1 MVKTKRKCSDR
12 DTKTLETKS
21 ITTQLG
27 KFIIVLRMVLLYP
40 VLTSW
45 GGSESTPWESAGV
58 VILACV
64 SLFTFTFW
72 ERVVAFA
79 VQHPLAVSI
88 DIFISVLVMARAGS
102 SSSYFLYLGAT
113 ALLIGLLVEGI
124 NRSILTGLLIAGFLL
139 IALMNESSHH
149 LSAQQVVNDIVSAS
163 IIVLFVI
170 LGARMRSLQ
179 AQVNTALQLATRN
192 AREAALGEERSRI
205 ARELHDSTVK
215 SLVGISLLS
224 DTIRKQPGSSP
235 RLAQAIND
243 AAESAV
249 DESRQLLSNLRNGTS
264 ANFEKHLRA
273 QLDEIEVVHGVSVDL
288 HMNGCEVSTAHA
300 HNVEKIITEA
310 VTNAAMHSG
319 TDKVR
324 VTFTQIDAR
333 MRVTVTDYGEGFR
346 VRQKKDGHIG
356 LTSMRERATDI
367 GGTLAISSTPGKG
380 TIVLLDI
387 GQEQGEA
394 HVS

>member
-1 MVKTKRKCSDR
+1 MITTKRSRGDKIAR
-12 DTKTLETKS
+12 TLETKS

-40 VLTSW
+40 VLVSW
-45 GGSESTPWESAGV
+45 NGETFAFWEATGV
-58 VILACV
+58 VVLATV
-64 SLFTFTFW
+64 SLFTFMFW
-72 ERVVAFA
+72 DKVVTFA
-79 VQHPLAVSI
+79 VRHPLAVSF
-88 DIFISVLVMARAGS
+88 DIFVSVLVMARTGS

-113 ALLIGLLVEGI
+113 ALLIGLLVEGL
-124 NRSILTGLLIAGFLL
+124 NRVILTGLLISGFLL
-139 IALMNESSHH
+139 IAVTNDTSHH
-149 LSAQQVVNDIVSAS
+149 VSGQQVLNDIVSAS
-163 IIVLFVI
+163 IIVLFAI

-224 DTIRKQPGSSP
+224 DTIRKQPEASP
-235 RLAQAIND
+235 RLSQAIKE
-243 AAESAV
+243 AAEHAV
-249 DESRQLLSNLRNGTS
+249 DESRHLLSNLRNGTS
-264 ANFEKHLRA
+264 ASFAKQLRA

-288 HMNGCEVSTAHA
+288 FMNECDVSAEYA

-324 VTFTQIDAR
+324 VAFTQVDSH

-356 LTSMRERATDI
+356 LTSMRERANDI

-380 TIVLLDI
+380 TIVVFNI
-387 GQEQGEA
+387 SQEQGEA

>member
-1 MVKTKRKCSDR
+1 MKTIKRSR
-12 DTKTLETKS
+12 REVVAATLEAKS

-40 VLTSW
+40 VLVSW
-45 GGSESTPWESAGV
+45 NGEKFALWEAAGV
-58 VILACV
+58 VVLATV
-64 SLFTFTFW
+64 SLFTFAFW
-72 ERVVAFA
+72 DKVVAFA
-79 VQHPLAVSI
+79 VRHPLAVSI

-102 SSSYFLYLGAT
+102 SSPYFLYLGAT

-124 NRSILTGLLIAGFLL
+124 NRMVLTGLLIAGFLL
-139 IALMNESSHH
+139 IALIDDSPHH
-149 LSAQQVVNDIVSAS
+149 LSAQQVVNDVVSAS

-179 AQVNTALQLATRN
+179 TQVNTALQLATRN

-224 DTIRKQPGSSP
+224 DTIRKQPDASP
-235 RLAQAIND
+235 RLAQAIKD

-288 HMNGCEVSTAHA
+288 LLNGCKVSTEHA

-310 VTNAAMHSG
+310 VTNAAMHSE

-356 LTSMRERATDI
+356 LTSMRERVTDI

-380 TIVLLDI
+380 TIVLFDI
-387 GQEQGEA
+387 NQEQGEA
-394 HVS
+394 HA

>member
-1 MVKTKRKCSDR
+1 MITVKRSRSGKGASR
-12 DTKTLETKS
+12 LEATN

-40 VLTSW
+40 VLVSW
-45 GGSESTPWESAGV
+45 NGEEFAFWEAAGV
-58 VILACV
+58 VVLATV
-64 SLFTFTFW
+64 SLFTFMFW
-72 ERVVAFA
+72 DKVVTFA
-79 VQHPLAVSI
+79 VRHPLAVSF
-88 DIFISVLVMARAGS
+88 DIFVSVLVMARAGS
-102 SSSYFLYLGAT
+102 SSAYFLYLGAT
-113 ALLIGLLVEGI
+113 ALLIGLLIEGI
-124 NRSILTGLLIAGFLL
+124 NRVVLTGLLIAGFLL
-139 IALMNESSHH
+139 IALINGSPQDVA
-149 LSAQQVVNDIVSAS
+149 AQQVVNDIVSAS

-224 DTIRKQPGSSP
+224 DTIRKQPDASP
-235 RLAQAIND
+235 RLSQAIKD
-243 AAESAV
+243 AAEHAV
-249 DESRQLLSNLRNGTS
+249 DESRHLLSNLRNGTS
-264 ANFEKHLRA
+264 ASFAKQLRA
-273 QLDEIEVVHGVSVDL
+273 QLDEIEVVHGVSVELLMD
-288 HMNGCEVSTAHA
+288 GCEVNTEHA
-300 HNVEKIITEA
+300 HNVEKIIIEA

-319 TDKVR
+319 TDKIR
-324 VTFTQIDAR
+324 VAFTQFDSR
-333 MRVTVTDYGEGFR
+333 TRVTVTDYGDGFR

-380 TIVLLDI
+380 TIVLFDI

>member
-1 MVKTKRKCSDR
+1 MITTKRSRGDKIAQ
-12 DTKTLETKS
+12 TLETKS

-40 VLTSW
+40 VLVSW
-45 GGSESTPWESAGV
+45 NGEEFAFWEAVGV
-58 VILACV
+58 VVLATV
-64 SLFTFTFW
+64 SLCTFIFW
-72 ERVVAFA
+72 DKVVTFA
-79 VQHPLAVSI
+79 VRHPLAVSF
-88 DIFISVLVMARAGS
+88 DIFVSVLVMARTGS

-113 ALLIGLLVEGI
+113 ALLIGLLVEGL
-124 NRSILTGLLIAGFLL
+124 NRVILTGLLISGFLL
-139 IALMNESSHH
+139 IAVTNDSS
-149 LSAQQVVNDIVSAS
+149 SNVSGQQVLNDIVSAF
-163 IIVLFVI
+163 IIVLFAI

-224 DTIRKQPGSSP
+224 DTIRKQPDASP
-235 RLAQAIND
+235 RLAQAIKI
-243 AAESAV
+243 AAETAV
-249 DESRQLLSNLRNGTS
+249 DESRHLLSNLRSGTS
-264 ANFEKHLRA
+264 ANFEQHLRA
-273 QLDEIEVVHGVSVDL
+273 HLDEIEVVHGVSVDL
-288 HMNGCEVSTAHA
+288 FMNECQVSAEYA
-300 HNVEKIITEA
+300 HNLEKIITEA
-310 VTNAAMHSG
+310 ATNAAMHSG
-319 TDKVR
+319 TDTVR
-324 VTFTQIDAR
+324 VAFKQFGSR
-333 MRVTVTDYGEGFR
+333 MQVTVTDYGEGFR

>member
-1 MVKTKRKCSDR
+1 VKATPHPRTGKGAD
-12 DTKTLETKS
+12 TLETKN

-40 VLTSW
+40 VLVSW
-45 GGSESTPWESAGV
+45 NGEAFTFWETAGV
-58 VILACV
+58 VVLASV
-64 SLFTFTFW
+64 SLVTFTFW
-72 ERVVAFA
+72 DTVVAFA
-79 VQHPLAVSI
+79 VRHPLAVSI

-102 SSSYFLYLGAT
+102 SSAFFLYLGAT
-113 ALLIGLLVEGI
+113 ALLVGLLVEGV
-124 NRSILTGLLIAGFLL
+124 NRVILTALLIAGFLL
-139 IALMNESSHH
+139 IAFINSSPRDF
-149 LSAQQVVNDIVSAS
+149 SGQQILNDGVSAS
-163 IIVLFVI
+163 LIVLFVV
-170 LGARMRSLQ
+170 LGARMRTLQ
-179 AQVNTALQLATRN
+179 TQINTALRLATRN

-224 DTIRKQPGSSP
+224 DTIRKQPDASP
-235 RLAQAIND
+235 RLAQAIKK

-249 DESRQLLSNLRNGTS
+249 DESRDLLSNLRSGAS
-264 ANFEKHLRA
+264 VNFEKRLRTH
-273 QLDEIEVVHGVSVDL
+273 LDEIEVVHGILVDL
-288 HMNGCEVSTAHA
+288 HMDGCEVSAEYA

-324 VTFTQIDAR
+324 VAFTQVDSH
-333 MRVTVTDYGEGFR
+333 MSVTVTDYGEGFR
-346 VRQKKDGHIG
+346 VRQKKDGHLG
-356 LTSMRERATDI
+356 LTSMRERANDI

-380 TIVLLDI
+380 TIVVFNI
-387 GQEQGEA
+387 SQEQGEA

>member
-1 MVKTKRKCSDR
+1 MKTIKRSPR
-12 DTKTLETKS
+12 EVAAATLEAKS

-27 KFIIVLRMVLLYP
+27 KFIIVLRMVFLYP
-40 VLTSW
+40 VLVSW
-45 GGSESTPWESAGV
+45 NGEKFAFWEAAGV
-58 VILACV
+58 VVLATV
-64 SLFTFTFW
+64 SLFTFTLW
-72 ERVVAFA
+72 DKVVSFA
-79 VQHPLAVSI
+79 VQHPLAVSV
-88 DIFISVLVMARAGS
+88 DIFISILVMARAGS
-102 SSSYFLYLGAT
+102 SSAYFLYLGAT

-124 NRSILTGLLIAGFLL
+124 NRMVLTGLLIAGFLL
-139 IALMNESSHH
+139 IALIDDSPHH
-149 LSAQQVVNDIVSAS
+149 LSAQQIVNDVVSAS

-179 AQVNTALQLATRN
+179 TQVNTALQLATRN

-224 DTIRKQPGSSP
+224 DTIRKQPDASP
-235 RLAQAIND
+235 RLSQAIKE

-264 ANFEKHLRA
+264 ANFEKHLRT

-288 HMNGCEVSTAHA
+288 HMNGCEISTDHA

-346 VRQKKDGHIG
+346 VRQKQDGHIG
-356 LTSMRERATDI
+356 LTGMRERVTDI

-380 TIVLLDI
+380 TIVLFDI
-387 GQEQGEA
+387 NQEQGEA
-394 HVS
+394 HA

>member
-1 MVKTKRKCSDR
+1 MATFKRSPGGKAAN
-12 DTKTLETKS
+12 TLEAKS

-40 VLTSW
+40 VLVSW
-45 GGSESTPWESAGV
+45 NGEAFTFWETAGV
-58 VILACV
+58 VVLASV
-64 SLFTFTFW
+64 SLVTFTFW
-72 ERVVAFA
+72 DAVVSFA
-79 VQHPLAVSI
+79 VRHPLAVSI
-88 DIFISVLVMARAGS
+88 DIFVSVLVMARTGS
-102 SSSYFLYLGAT
+102 SSAYFLYLGAT

-124 NRSILTGLLIAGFLL
+124 NRVILTGLLLAGFLL
-139 IALMNESSHH
+139 IALINDSSHSI
-149 LSAQQVVNDIVSAS
+149 SAQQIVNDVVSAC
-163 IIVLFVI
+163 IIVLFAT
-170 LGARMRSLQ
+170 LGARMRALQ
-179 AQVNTALQLATRN
+179 TQVSTALQLATRN

-224 DTIRKQPGSSP
+224 DTIRKQPDASP
-235 RLAQAIND
+235 RLAQTIKE
-243 AAESAV
+243 AAETAV
-249 DESRQLLSNLRNGTS
+249 DESRHLLSNLRSGAA
-264 ANFEKHLRA
+264 ANFEQNLRA
-273 QLDEIEVVHGVSVDL
+273 HLDEIEVVHGISVDL
-288 HMNGCEVSTAHA
+288 FMNECVVSAEYA

-324 VTFTQIDAR
+324 VAFTKVDSH

-356 LTSMRERATDI
+356 LTSMRERANDI

-380 TIVLLDI
+380 TIVVFDI
-387 GQEQGEA
+387 SQEQGEA

>member
-1 MVKTKRKCSDR
+1 MKTIKRSPR
-12 DTKTLETKS
+12 EVTAATLEAKS

-27 KFIIVLRMVLLYP
+27 KFIIVLRMVFLYP
-40 VLTSW
+40 VLVSW
-45 GGSESTPWESAGV
+45 NGEKFAFWEAAGV
-58 VILACV
+58 VVLATV
-64 SLFTFTFW
+64 SLFTFTLW
-72 ERVVAFA
+72 DKVVSFA
-79 VQHPLAVSI
+79 VQHPLAVSV
-88 DIFISVLVMARAGS
+88 DIFISILVMARAGS
-102 SSSYFLYLGAT
+102 SSAYFLYLGAT

-124 NRSILTGLLIAGFLL
+124 NRMVLTGLLIAGFLL
-139 IALMNESSHH
+139 IALIDDSPHH
-149 LSAQQVVNDIVSAS
+149 LSAQQIVNDVVSAS
-163 IIVLFVI
+163 IIVLFVV

-179 AQVNTALQLATRN
+179 TQVNTALQLATRN
-192 AREAALGEERSRI
+192 AREATLGEERSRI

-224 DTIRKQPGSSP
+224 DTIRKQPNASP
-235 RLAQAIND
+235 RLAQAIKD
-243 AAESAV
+243 AAEHAV

-264 ANFEKHLRA
+264 ANFEKHLRT

-288 HMNGCEVSTAHA
+288 HMNGCEISTDHA

-324 VTFTQIDAR
+324 VVFKQSDSR
-333 MRVTVTDYGEGFR
+333 MQVTVTDYGEGFR

-367 GGTLAISSTPGKG
+367 GGTLSISSTPGKG
-380 TIVLLDI
+380 TIVLFDI
-387 GQEQGEA
+387 NQEQGEA
-394 HVS
+394 HA

>member
-1 MVKTKRKCSDR
+1 MITIKRPHSGKGASI
-12 DTKTLETKS
+12 LEATS

-40 VLTSW
+40 VLVSW
-45 GGSESTPWESAGV
+45 NGEEFAFWEAAGIAV
-58 VILACV
+58 LATV

-72 ERVVAFA
+72 DKVVAFA
-79 VQHPLAVSI
+79 VRHPLAVSI

-102 SSSYFLYLGAT
+102 SSPYFLYLGAT
-113 ALLIGLLVEGI
+113 ALLIGLLVAGI
-124 NRSILTGLLIAGFLL
+124 NRIILTALLIAGFLL
-139 IALMNESSHH
+139 IALINDSPQDM
-149 LSAQQVVNDIVSAS
+149 LAQQVVNDVVSAS

-170 LGARMRSLQ
+170 LGARMRTLQ
-179 AQVNTALQLATRN
+179 TQVNTALRLATRN

-215 SLVGISLLS
+215 SLVGISLLC
-224 DTIRKQPGSSP
+224 DTIRKQPDASP
-235 RLAQAIND
+235 RLAQAIKE
-243 AAESAV
+243 AAETAI
-249 DESRQLLSNLRNGTS
+249 DESRNLLSNLRSGTS

-273 QLDEIEVVHGVSVDL
+273 HLDEIEVVHGVSVDL
-288 HMNGCEVSTAHA
+288 LLNGCEVSTEHA

-319 TDKVR
+319 TDKIR
-324 VTFTQIDAR
+324 VAFTQLDSRTRI
-333 MRVTVTDYGEGFR
+333 TVTDYGEGFR

-367 GGTLAISSTPGKG
+367 GSTLAISSTPGKG
-380 TIVLLDI
+380 TIVLFDI
-387 GQEQGEA
+387 SQEQGEV

>member
-1 MVKTKRKCSDR
+1 MITTRRSRGDKIAR
-12 DTKTLETKS
+12 TLETKS

-40 VLTSW
+40 VLVSW
-45 GGSESTPWESAGV
+45 NGEEFAFWEAAGV
-58 VILACV
+58 VVLATV
-64 SLFTFTFW
+64 SLCTFIFW
-72 ERVVAFA
+72 DRVVTFA
-79 VQHPLAVSI
+79 VRHPLAVSF
-88 DIFISVLVMARAGS
+88 DIFVSVLVMARTGS

-113 ALLIGLLVEGI
+113 ALLIGLLVEGM
-124 NRSILTGLLIAGFLL
+124 NRVILTGLLISGFLL
-139 IALMNESSHH
+139 IAVTNGSSHH
-149 LSAQQVVNDIVSAS
+149 VSGQQVLNDIVSAF
-163 IIVLFVI
+163 IIVLFAI

-179 AQVNTALQLATRN
+179 TQVNTALQLATRN

-224 DTIRKQPGSSP
+224 DTIRKQPDASP
-235 RLAQAIND
+235 RLAQAIKI
-243 AAESAV
+243 AAETAV
-249 DESRQLLSNLRNGTS
+249 DESRQLLSNLRSGTS
-264 ANFEKHLRA
+264 ANFEQHLRA
-273 QLDEIEVVHGVSVDL
+273 HLDEIEVVHGVSVELFMDEC
-288 HMNGCEVSTAHA
+288 GVCSEHA

-324 VTFTQIDAR
+324 VAFKQFGSR
-333 MRVTVTDYGEGFR
+333 MQVTVTDYGDGFR

>member
-1 MVKTKRKCSDR
+1 MKTIKRSPR
-12 DTKTLETKS
+12 EVAAATLETKS

-40 VLTSW
+40 VLVSW
-45 GGSESTPWESAGV
+45 NGEKFAFWEAAGV
-58 VILACV
+58 VVLATV
-64 SLFTFTFW
+64 SLFTFTLW
-72 ERVVAFA
+72 DKVVSFA
-79 VQHPLAVSI
+79 VRHPLAVSV
-88 DIFISVLVMARAGS
+88 DIFISILVMARAGS
-102 SSSYFLYLGAT
+102 SSAYFLYLSAT

-124 NRSILTGLLIAGFLL
+124 NRMVLTGLLIAGFLL
-139 IALMNESSHH
+139 IALIDDSPHH
-149 LSAQQVVNDIVSAS
+149 LSAHQVVNDVVSAS

-170 LGARMRSLQ
+170 LGARMHSLQ
-179 AQVNTALQLATRN
+179 TQVNTALQLATRN

-224 DTIRKQPGSSP
+224 DSIRKQPNASP
-235 RLAQAIND
+235 RLAQAIKD

-264 ANFEKHLRA
+264 ANFEKHLRT
-273 QLDEIEVVHGVSVDL
+273 QLDEIAVVHGVSVDL
-288 HMNGCEVSTAHA
+288 HMNGCEVSTEHA

-356 LTSMRERATDI
+356 LTGMRERATDI

-380 TIVLLDI
+380 TIVLFDI
-387 GQEQGEA
+387 NQEQGEA
-394 HVS
+394 HA

>member
-1 MVKTKRKCSDR
+1 MKTIKRSPR
-12 DTKTLETKS
+12 EVAAATLEAKS

-40 VLTSW
+40 VLVSW
-45 GGSESTPWESAGV
+45 NGEKFAFWEATGV
-58 VILACV
+58 VVLATV
-64 SLFTFTFW
+64 SLFTFTLW
-72 ERVVAFA
+72 EKVVSFA
-79 VQHPLAVSI
+79 VRHPLAVSV

-113 ALLIGLLVEGI
+113 AILIGLLVEGV
-124 NRSILTGLLIAGFLL
+124 NRVILTALLIAGFLL
-139 IALMNESSHH
+139 IAVISGSTDHVPT
-149 LSAQQVVNDIVSAS
+149 QQVVNDIVSAS

-170 LGARMRSLQ
+170 LGARMRTLQ
-179 AQVNTALQLATRN
+179 VQVNTALQLATRN

-224 DTIRKQPGSSP
+224 DTIRKQPDASP
-235 RLAQAIND
+235 RLSQAIKE
-243 AAESAV
+243 AAEHAV
-249 DESRQLLSNLRNGTS
+249 DESRHLLSNLRSGTAAS
-264 ANFEKHLRA
+264 FAKQLRA

-288 HMNGCEVSTAHA
+288 LMEGCAVSSEHA
-300 HNVEKIITEA
+300 HNIEKIITEA

-324 VTFTQIDAR
+324 VAFKQFGSR
-333 MRVTVTDYGEGFR
+333 MQVTVTDYGEGFR
-346 VRQKKDGHIG
+346 VRQNREGHIG

-394 HVS
+394 HV

>member
-1 MVKTKRKCSDR
+1 MITTKRSYGDKTTR
-12 DTKTLETKS
+12 TLETKS

-40 VLTSW
+40 VLVSW
-45 GGSESTPWESAGV
+45 NGEKFAFWEAAGV
-58 VILACV
+58 AVLATV
-64 SLFTFTFW
+64 SLFTFMFW
-72 ERVVAFA
+72 DRVVTFA
-79 VQHPLAVSI
+79 VRHPLAVSF
-88 DIFISVLVMARAGS
+88 DIFVSVLVMARTGS

-113 ALLIGLLVEGI
+113 ALLIGLLVEGL
-124 NRSILTGLLIAGFLL
+124 NRVILTSLLISGFLL
-139 IALMNESSHH
+139 ITVTNDSSHH
-149 LSAQQVVNDIVSAS
+149 VSGQQVLNDIVSAS
-163 IIVLFVI
+163 IIVLFAV

-224 DTIRKQPGSSP
+224 DTIRKQPDAGP
-235 RLAQAIND
+235 RLSQAIKE
-243 AAESAV
+243 AAETAV
-249 DESRQLLSNLRNGTS
+249 DESRHLLSNLRNGTS
-264 ANFEKHLRA
+264 ASFAKQLRA
-273 QLDEIEVVHGVSVDL
+273 QLDEIEVVHGVSVELLMDE
-288 HMNGCEVSTAHA
+288 CVVSSEHA

-324 VTFTQIDAR
+324 VAFKQFGSR
-333 MRVTVTDYGEGFR
+333 MQVTVTDYGEGFR
-346 VRQKKDGHIG
+346 VRQKKEGHIG

-387 GQEQGEA
+387 DQEQGEA
-394 HVS
+394 HV